1 MVTALKR
8 LENRRA
14 IITGSSSGIGAGV
27 AVAFAAEGADVIIN
41 YPGPDQEDAAALVR
55 HDIEALG
62 RRCFAIQADVSEQ
75 DQVDHLV
82 DTACGHLGG
91 LDILVNNAGI
101 SGTATIDNMEVEAWD
116 RMIAVH
122 LRSVFLMT
130 NRVLPLLYEQNY
142 GKIINTASQL
152 AYSGAPGFAHYT
164 AAKAAIIGF
173 TRSLALEIGDRNIN
187 ANCVAPGATNTPL
200 LKNIDDGL
208 LDAIR
213 KTIPKNRFAE
223 VAEIAPSYVFLAS
236 SDADFYQGQCISP
249 NGGDV
254 FL

>member
-1 MVTALKR
+1 MVTALSR
-8 LENRRA
+8 LKNRRA

-27 AVAFAAEGADVIIN
+27 AIAFAAEGADVAIN
-41 YPGPDQEDAAALVR
+41 YPGPSQEDAAASVCR
-55 HDIEALG
+55 EIEAMG
-62 RRCFAIQADVSEQ
+62 QRCFAIQADVSEH

-82 DTACGHLGG
+82 STACENLGG

-101 SGTATIDNMEVEAWD
+101 SGTATIDMMELDAWD

-122 LRSVFLMT
+122 LRSVFMMT
-130 NRVLPLLYEQNY
+130 NRVLPLFYEQNY

-164 AAKAAIIGF
+164 AAKAGIIGF

-200 LKNIDDGL
+200 LNNIDDEL
-208 LDAIR
+208 LEAIR
-213 KTIPKNRFAE
+213 TSIPKNRFAE
-223 VAEIAPSYVFLAS
+223 VSDISPSYVFLAS
-236 SDADFYQGQCISP
+236 SDSDYYQGQCISP